1 MGILA
6 AQSIGEPSTQMT
18 LNTFHFAGRGDM
30 NVTLGIPRLRE
41 ILMVASTSI
50 KTPSMSVPVLDGR
63 VEHAQ
68 ALKSRF
74 TRTLLWDCLN
84 KIDVEQTL
92 DLKYSS
98 VSDTT
103 RAWVT
108 RVRFDLLPQRDL
120 NARLSTPVRLDEL
133 LHYVETRFVKNLC
146 IAINKKYNQ
155 ISSTSL
161 LHASS
166 VRDKSMKN
174 MRNINGG
181 EGAKGDGG
189 DDDDDDDD
197 ANGASREDVME
208 SGESSGEKALA
219 KRDDELEYV
228 GEDEERNAIDSDD
241 DDDNDDDDEKNNNNN
256 DDDDDDEGVEKDHNE
271 EDGGVVEADKT
282 DVLNGSMNGRVKHR
296 ASKSMDTQRVNRI
309 LSISDMIADYKYDH
323 VGAQWFEITFAVSVC
338 SFSLL
343 FLLLLL
349 LLLVKLFVLL
359 CF

>member
-1 MGILA
+1 
-6 AQSIGEPSTQMT
+6 MT

-189 DDDDDDDD
+189 DDDDDDD
-197 ANGASREDVME
+197 
-208 SGESSGEKALA
+208 
-219 KRDDELEYV
+219 
-228 GEDEERNAIDSDD
+228 
-241 DDDNDDDDEKNNNNN
+241 NDDDDEKNNNN
-256 DDDDDDEGVEKDHNE
+256 DDDDEEGVEKDHNE